1 MDAYLGE
8 IRLTAFDFAP
18 KEWMLCQG
26 QLLNINEHREL
37 FSLIGTT
44 YGGNGQTTFAL
55 PDLRS
60 RLILGAG
67 QAPGFSKYVQGEQ
80 GGAESVL
87 PNEQQM
93 PAHSHPFTAT
103 IATAGVAESG
113 MPDGGLPAAGAA
125 KQFSKGTPNA
135 TLGPNSLTGKT
146 SVSGGGQPHANR
158 QPLMALNYLIAIKG
172 MLPPRD

>member
-8 IRLTAFDFAP
+8 IRLTASSFSP
-18 KEWMLCQG
+18 TQWLPCQG
-26 QLLNINEHREL
+26 QLLHINEYQEL
-37 FSLIGTT
+37 FALIGTT

-55 PDLRS
+55 PDLRG

-67 QAPGFSKYVQGEQ
+67 QAPGFSKYAQGEQ

-93 PAHSHPFTAT
+93 PAHSHPFIAT
-103 IATAGVAESG
+103 IATAGVAEAG

-125 KQFSKGTPNA
+125 KQFSKGSPNA

-146 SVSGGGQPHANR
+146 SVSGGGQPHTNR
-158 QPLMALNYLIAIKG
+158 QPLMALSYLIAIRG
-172 MLPPRD
+172 LTPRRD